1 MSYKENTHV
10 HVHTCMYLHRHEI
23 PHAYMAIL
31 KPYQHSHSVE

>member
-10 HVHTCMYLHRHEI
+10 HVHMHLHRHEI

-31 KPYQHSHSVE
+31 KPY